1 MAKPKKRSK
10 PKKPV
15 ANNKQSKA
23 GKKMGKKKANIS
35 GTIVKSMVGILAM
48 GLILLAGIT
57 VYINSGKQSL
67 YNVIAVQPHK
77 SDHYYIN
84 EPIHTFRG
92 SVIITNVEEFGPGKT
107 QVAAI
112 IHYYNTTPDIQKLRI
127 REIGD
132 FTDGQYIYT
141 MTTQDDKEHTFNPGE
156 SGIFKV
162 TFEHEEGVDGILF
175 YISETM
181 INMGDRGDSNV
192 DEKYRAV
199 VTLDTQRKPELIEE
213 EMLLYG
219 MEKGEAI
226 DLTLPE
232 NEKYI
237 LDTSVKMEG
246 DDLEQAQE
254 GQVDQAEVDRVL
266 AELEA
271 KENGNEVVDGRLTQR
286 EIDLM
291 NTRMTEAEIKE
302 AISKITLPG
311 IDEWGVTAPK
321 LSGGRNIDGLPL
333 LDQANAFDLARNGD
347 NYDGTTVDAEVF
359 ARSADEIQEL
369 TEQGTQK
376 QESQDSEE

>member
-10 PKKPV
+10 PKKPDTL
-15 ANNKQSKA
+15 NKQSKV

-35 GTIVKSMVGILAM
+35 GTIVKSMVGILAV

-67 YNVIAVQPHK
+67 YNVIATQPHK

-162 TFEHEEGVDGILF
+162 TFEHEGGVDGILY

-181 INMGDRGDSNV
+181 INQGDRGESNV

-199 VTLDTQRKPELIEE
+199 VSLDTQRKPELIEE

-219 MEKGEAI
+219 MEKGEEL
-226 DLTLPE
+226 DLTLPQ
-232 NEKYI
+232 NQKYI
-237 LDTSVKMEG
+237 LDTSVKMTG

-254 GQVDQAEVDRVL
+254 DAVDQSEVDRVL
-266 AELEA
+266 AELEEQA
-271 KENGNEVVDGRLTQR
+271 NADEVVDGRLTQR

-291 NTRMTEAEIKE
+291 NTRMSEAEIKD

-311 IDEWGVTAPK
+311 LDEWGVTAPK
-321 LSGGRNIDGLPL
+321 LAGVRNIEGIPV

-347 NYDGTTVDAEVF
+347 NYDGTIVDAEVF

-369 TEQGTQK
+369 TEQGSQ
-376 QESQDSEE
+376 QQDSQEDEE

>member
-10 PKKPV
+10 PKKPDTL
-15 ANNKQSKA
+15 NKQSKA
-23 GKKMGKKKANIS
+23 GKKMGKKKTNIS

-67 YNVIAVQPHK
+67 YNVIAIQPHK

-219 MEKGEAI
+219 MEKGEEL
-226 DLTLPE
+226 DLTLPQ
-232 NEKYI
+232 NQKYI
-237 LDTSVKMEG
+237 LDTSVKMTG

-254 GQVDQAEVDRVL
+254 DAVDQSEVDRVL
-266 AELEA
+266 AELEEQA
-271 KENGNEVVDGRLTQR
+271 NGDEVVDGRLTQR

-291 NTRMTEAEIKE
+291 NTRMSEAEIKD
-302 AISKITLPG
+302 AISKVTLPG
-311 IDEWGVTAPK
+311 LDEWGVTAPQLK
-321 LSGGRNIDGLPL
+321 GGRNIEGLPV
-333 LDQANAFDLARNGD
+333 LDQANAFDPARNGD
-347 NYDGTTVDAEVF
+347 NYDGNIVDAEVF

-369 TEQGTQK
+369 SEQGSQ
-376 QESQDSEE
+376 QQDSQEDEE